1 MADKARCF
9 KVYSYIGKEAGDPR
23 FLVEILQRLK

>member
-9 KVYSYIGKEAGDPR
+9 KVYSYIRKEASDHR
-23 FLVEILQRLK
+23 FLDEILQRLK